1 MTETEFAEGPV
12 YDSFEDSD
20 RDKPQTRLL
29 MVVLLDAVKQG
40 CERIHLDPN
49 SGDEDKFV
57 VYYEKNGELI
67 EKGAAPILVWPSV
80 VLKLRSIAGLGRPD
94 AASLNGNFSLRL
106 SKNRVANF
114 RVLADPQSHPEKKF
128 TIAQEIREAPPEPP
142 RKTLEELES
151 EFRKLRQAKNL
162 EPPD

>member
-1 MTETEFAEGPV
+1 MTETEFAKGPV
-12 YDSFEDSD
+12 YDGFDD
-20 RDKPQTRLL
+20 PDQDKPQTRFL
-29 MVVLLDAVKQG
+29 MKVFLDAIQQG

-67 EKGAAPILVWPSV
+67 EKMAAPILVWPSV
-80 VLKLRSIAGLGRPD
+80 VLKLRSIAALGQPD
-94 AASLNGNFSLRL
+94 AASLLGNFSLRL

-114 RVLADPQSHPEKKF
+114 RVLADPQSDPEKKF
-128 TIAQEIREAPPEPP
+128 TIAHEISEAPEPP
-142 RKTLEELES
+142 RKTLAELEW
-151 EFRKLRQAKNL
+151 EFKKLKQAKNL